1 MTEKLNAMKFFVGK
15 PDTWFEEGVPDLS
28 DTETLQED
36 FLRIRKA
43 YIALQTKLIGMDK
56 NEASFHY
63 IAGLQDDTNLTESN
77 AYYHP
82 FFNSLYI
89 YPAWMAE
96 PFYNPSNED
105 AVNYVTF
112 MVFGH
117 EMTHGFDSEGAY
129 YDKDGDKTEK
139 GLFVGNDEAEFQRRT
154 QLLVDCYSQF
164 ELLPGVLPNKNDG
177 QYTLAENIA
186 DLGGFEIAYD
196 AFVAHQQQK
205 GVKDDEL
212 IQQKRHFYQAYA
224 NLWRAKYTATYVKQ
238 VTTSSDGDE
247 PDEHSLCKERVN
259 GVVCNTN

>member
-1 MTEKLNAMKFFVGK
+1 MAWG
-15 PDTWFEEGVPDLS
+15 LS
-28 DTETLQED
+28 TD
-36 FLRIRKA
+36 FPPLRP
-43 YIALQTKLIGMDK
+43 
-56 NEASFHY
+56 SFHY

-164 ELLPGVLPNKNDG
+164 ELMPGVLPNKNDG

-205 GVKDDEL
+205 GVKDEEL

-259 GVVCNTN
+259 GVVCNTNQWYELFNVTAKQNLYLAPEKRALIW